1 MQNELTREKIKKEIQ
16 EFIEKNG
23 KPVNAYYYD
32 GCELAFDYEDKQ
44 TGLCELSNKYFDY
57 WGGDDVGYDW
67 EELLEELGI
76 NCSVLP
82 IEYREESEGIDSI
95 KDFLFEYC
103 IGNKE
108 LVDKF
113 YKMTNE
119 ELKAW
124 YDEIQSQ
131 Y

>member
-1 MQNELTREKIKKEIQ
+1 MNNEITREKIKSEIQ
-16 EFIEKNG
+16 EFIAKNG

-32 GCELAFDYEDKQ
+32 GCELVFDYEDKQ
-44 TGLCELSNKYFDY
+44 TGLCELSNKCFDY
-57 WGGDDVGYDW
+57 WDGDNLQYDW
-67 EELLEELGI
+67 EKLLEELGI
-76 NCSVLP
+76 RCAVLP

-108 LVDKF
+108 LIDKF
-113 YKMTNE
+113 HKMTDV

-124 YDEIQSQ
+124 YDEIQN
-131 Y
+131 